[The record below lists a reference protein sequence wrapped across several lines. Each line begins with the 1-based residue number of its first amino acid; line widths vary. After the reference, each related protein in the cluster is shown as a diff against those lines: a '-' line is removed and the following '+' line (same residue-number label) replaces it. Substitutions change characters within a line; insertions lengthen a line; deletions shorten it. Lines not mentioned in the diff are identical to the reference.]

1 MRTGPDQYRP
11 TRPETCAHAEE
22 DPLEPSELPETAALR
37 AYSEQLQ
44 QKFSQM
50 VEQAPAL
57 VEKAR
62 AVQVTE
68 KSKDGLV
75 TVTVGPRGDLVRLD
89 LDPRIYRRPDS
100 RELADT
106 ITATVQKAIRK
117 ARDQV
122 VETFES
128 IIPPEQ
134 MRATVEGDLDGML
147 GAMNQQ
153 IQGR

>member
-1 MRTGPDQYRP
+1 MGPERGVEPTG
-11 TRPETCAHAEE
+11 
-22 DPLEPSELPETAALR
+22 SPETAAMQ
-37 AYSEQLQ
+37 AYAEQLRDR
-44 QKFSQM
+44 FTEM

-57 VEKAR
+57 IAKAR
-62 AVQVTE
+62 AVQVTQ
-68 KSKDGLV
+68 KSRDGLV

-106 ITATVQKAIRK
+106 ITETVQKAVAA

-122 VETFES
+122 VETFSS
-128 IIPPEQ
+128 IVPAEQ

-147 GAMNQQ
+147 AAMTQQLDGA
-153 IQGR
+153 R